1 MSFMLGYESG
11 LVNYTLFEES
21 FSMFLLFDESG
32 TVFRW
37 NTIAKKQLGYEDAA
51 SEMPV
56 YITDIFRR
64 EFKRENGRVTTGCAR
79 EVRDSFAYRKNQ
91 TCFPVHLRVTIVK
104 EEQNWVGICE
114 AVNTTKQVEAI
125 KSAQKVK
132 SEVRQL
138 SNVQNEFVSNVTHE
152 LRTPVNGVKGT
163 TSQLRE
169 TALSK
174 EQENMLDI
182 IDRCCDNMSHI
193 INDLL
198 DFSKLESG
206 KFTLTEE
213 RFNLRECIQQSV
225 QANLSMVHEK
235 GLILRL
241 NIAEDVP
248 EYVVGDALRITQI
261 LNNLLSNSIKFT
273 SIGQILVDITKTM
286 ELENE
291 LELFFMVSDT
301 GIGIDKKDMDKLFKS
316 FSQVDASITRR
327 YGGTGLGLSITKS
340 LIEMMKGNIEV
351 ESEKGIGS
359 TFSFNIRLRR
369 AETDEDE
376 DIFEYAREESSFIY
390 GVEEKD
396 SYDVK
401 AVFQYGTEANRKEI
415 QNMLDK
421 IILCIEMDNWE
432 RAEEFTSILKSLI
445 EKEEGLKRSVFKL
458 ELSIRKEAKEKSLEL
473 YETAKKDIIQ
483 SLERL

>member
-1 MSFMLGYESG
+1 MSFMMGYESG

-21 FSMFLLFDESG
+21 FSMFLLFDERG

-37 NTIAKKQLGYEDAA
+37 NTVAKRQLGYEDAVD
-51 SEMPV
+51 EVPV

-64 EFKRENGRVTTGCAR
+64 EFKREDGRVLAGCAGK
-79 EVRDSFAYRKNQ
+79 VMDSFAYRKNQ
-91 TCFPVHLRVTIVK
+91 TCFPVHLRITIVK

-125 KSAQKVK
+125 KSAQKVM
-132 SEVRQL
+132 SEVKQL
-138 SNVQNEFVSNVTHE
+138 SNVQSEFVSNVTHE
-152 LRTPVNGVKGT
+152 LRTPVNGIKGT
-163 TSQLRE
+163 ASQLRE
-169 TALSK
+169 TPLSQ
-174 EQENMLDI
+174 EQGNMLDI

-198 DFSKLESG
+198 DFSKMESG
-206 KFTLTEE
+206 KFTLIEE
-213 RFNLRECIQQSV
+213 RFNLRECIRQSV
-225 QANLSMVHEK
+225 QANLPMVHGR

-241 NIAEDVP
+241 NIAKDVP
-248 EYVVGDALRITQI
+248 EYVIGDSLRITQI

-273 SIGQILVDITKTM
+273 SVGQILVDITKTM
-286 ELENE
+286 EQENE

-301 GIGIDKKDMDKLFKS
+301 GIGIDKGDMDKLFKS

-351 ESEKGIGS
+351 ESEKGTGS

-369 AETDEDE
+369 AEADEDA
-376 DIFEYAREESSFIY
+376 FEYAREESSFIY
-390 GVEEKD
+390 GDEEKEG
-396 SYDVK
+396 YDIK
-401 AVFQYGTEANRKEI
+401 EVFQFGTEANKKEI
-415 QNMLDK
+415 NNMLDK
-421 IILCIEMDNWE
+421 IILCIEMENWE
-432 RAEEFTSILKSLI
+432 RAEEFTNILKSLV

-458 ELSIRKEAKEKSLEL
+458 ELSIRKEMKDKSLEL
-473 YETAKKDIIQ
+473 YEIAKKNIMKI
-483 SLERL
+483 LEHL